1 MTATPARQGEVATK
15 YAKLEGLRNPYLE
28 RAREAAKLTIPSL
41 IPPEG
46 GSGSTR
52 FKTPYQGLGARG
64 VNNLSSKLLLALFP
78 PNSPF
83 FRLSIGDFQL
93 EKLTKRKGMRA
104 QIEEAFGQIERSVM
118 SVVETAARTR
128 LFEALKHLIVGGNVL
143 LHIMPSKAI
152 RAFRL
157 NQYVVKRDPVGNLL
171 EIIVKERV
179 SPLAL
184 PREIRVAVDI
194 ESENESPEDNLDL
207 YTYIHRASDGTEFKV
222 HQELNGMIVPGSDG
236 TYPVDRLPWLPL
248 RWSAVENEDYGRG
261 FCEEYMGDL
270 KSLEGLS
277 KAMLEA
283 AAAASK
289 IVFFVKPTSSVSV
302 KKLREAPNGSILDGN
317 IDDVGAL
324 QLEKYADM
332 RIAFEQAQ
340 EITKRLSY
348 SFMLNSSVQRS
359 GERVTAEE
367 IRYMAGELED
377 ALGGVYSILSQE
389 LQLPLVMVL
398 MDVMTKQGE
407 LPELP
412 NDLVKPTITTGMEAL
427 GRGHDLNKLSSFI
440 NQLSPLGPE
449 VLSQYMNIGDYIS
462 RVGTSLGIDTKG
474 LVKSQEEIEAER
486 RQAMMMQMGQQMAP
500 EMMKGMMQQ
509 ANPNG

>member
-1 MTATPARQGEVATK
+1 MATSLKQQGEVASR
-15 YAKLEGLRNPYLE
+15 YAKLEGLRTSYLD
-28 RAREAAKLTIPSL
+28 RAREASKLTIPSL
-41 IPPEG
+41 IPPDG
-46 GSGSTR
+46 TNGSTK

-93 EKLTKRKGMRA
+93 EKLTKKKGMRA

-118 SVVETAARTR
+118 SVIETTARVR

-143 LHIMPSKAI
+143 LHIMPDKTI

-157 NQYVVKRDPVGNLL
+157 SQYVVKRDPAGNVL
-171 EIIVKERV
+171 EIIVKERI
-179 SPLAL
+179 S
-184 PREIRVAVDI
+184 
-194 ESENESPEDNLDL
+194 
-207 YTYIHRASDGTEFKV
+207 HRAIPQRVRLACDLEESNDSPDDNIDFYTSVSLDTDGTKFNVK
-222 HQELNGMIVPGSDG
+222 QELNGKIVPGSDG
-236 TYPVDRLPWLPL
+236 SYPKAKLPWIPL

-289 IVFFVKPTSSVSV
+289 IVFFVKPTSSISIR
-302 KKLREAPNGSILDGN
+302 KLREAPNGSVLDGN

-340 EITKRLSY
+340 EISKRLSY
-348 SFMLNSSVQRS
+348 AFMLNSSVQRS

-377 ALGGVYSILSQE
+377 TLGGVYSILSQE
-389 LQLPLVMVL
+389 LQLPLVTVL
-398 MDVMTKQGE
+398 MDQMAKDGE
-407 LPELP
+407 LPVLP
-412 NDLVKPTITTGMEAL
+412 SDLVKPTITTGMEAL
-427 GRGHDLNKLSSFI
+427 GRGHDLNKLSTFV
-440 NQLSPLGPE
+440 NQLAPLGPE
-449 VLSQYMNIGDYIS
+449 VLSQYMNIGDFIS

-474 LVKSQEEIEAER
+474 LVKTQEQIGAER
-486 RQAMMMQMGQQMAP
+486 RQAMLMQMASQATP
-500 EMMKGMMQQ
+500 EVVKGAMQQ
-509 ANPNG
+509 AQPQ